1 MRFVNAEELKNLL
14 LAEGII
20 GAKGF
25 SGFELLGITTEGT
38 SKSTVGY
45 MFQEWLDDWMKS
57 KDIYHTCP
65 TNSQEPPD
73 FYLSEDKTTNL
84 LEIKVFD
91 YSASP
96 NFDVANYES
105 YCNSLLVHP
114 YKFESDYLIFG
125 YTLEKGIFSVQN
137 VWLKKV
143 WEITG
148 PMEEF
153 PIRIQRKKGMI
164 YNIRPMIWYSDN
176 CKNEPFNDR
185 NLLLSALQ
193 DSLSAYT
200 KTKDEIG
207 VNWLEKF
214 NKSYETWRSSIPK
227 KS

>member
-1 MRFVNAEELKNLL
+1 MIFVTAGELKNLL
-14 LAEGII
+14 LKEGII

-25 SGFELLGITTEGT
+25 SGFKLLGLTTGGT

-57 KDIYHTCP
+57 KNIYHTAP

-73 FYLSEDKTTNL
+73 FFLSEDKTTNL

-96 NFDVANYES
+96 NFDVANYEA

-114 YKFESDYLIFG
+114 YKIDSDYLIFA
-125 YTLEKGIFSVQN
+125 YTLEKGVFSVQN
-137 VWLKKV
+137 VWLKIV

-153 PIRIQRKKGMI
+153 PLRIQRKKGMI
-164 YNIRPMIWYSDN
+164 YNIRPMTWYSAS
-176 CKNEPFNDR
+176 CKHKPFNDKGLFL
-185 NLLLSALQ
+185 NALQ
-193 DSLSAYT
+193 DSLTAYT

-214 NKSYETWRSSIPK
+214 NNSYNTWKSSVA
-227 KS
+227 